1 MIKNLNFDCK
11 LQLYNSI
18 KNDTIIFSD
27 EKWRLLYKYVEQKGE
42 IMELTSLIGV
52 IVGIIAVVGAMI
64 FKHISFAVLANPAAI
79 FVIFVGTAATILIS
93 FPGENLKILGALFK
107 ILFTKQKTISDVEI
121 IDLMIELSTKAKRD
135 GLLSLESKVA
145 EIEDPFIRKGIQMVI
160 DGTEESIVEEI
171 LENEIA
177 AMEKRHETNASI
189 FSSAG
194 MYAPTLGVLGAVFG
208 LIAAMSHIDDTE
220 AMAEAIAAAFV
231 ATILGIFTGYVLWN
245 PFAKKLKVKSQKEVR
260 LKEMVIIGLKSIQQG
275 DAPFMLKDKLLATL
289 PASKQKKIMEAPKQ
303 E

>member
-1 MIKNLNFDCK
+1 
-11 LQLYNSI
+11 
-18 KNDTIIFSD
+18 
-27 EKWRLLYKYVEQKGE
+27 
-42 IMELTSLIGV
+42 MELTSLIGV
-52 IVGIIAVVGAMI
+52 IVGFVAVIGAML
-64 FKHISFAVLANPAAI
+64 FKGISFTVLLNPAAI

-160 DGTEESIVEEI
+160 DGTEETIVEEI

-220 AMAEAIAAAFV
+220 KMAEAIAAAFV

-260 LKEMVIIGLKSIQQG
+260 LKEMVIIGLMSIQQG

-289 PASKQKKIMEAPKQ
+289 PASKQKKILEQPKQ

>member
-1 MIKNLNFDCK
+1 
-11 LQLYNSI
+11 
-18 KNDTIIFSD
+18 
-27 EKWRLLYKYVEQKGE
+27 
-42 IMELTSLIGV
+42 MELTSLIGV
-52 IVGIIAVVGAMI
+52 IAGIGAVVGAMI
-64 FKHISFAVLANPAAI
+64 FKGISFSVLANPAAI

-93 FPGENLKILGALFK
+93 FPGENLKILGKLFK
-107 ILFTKQKTISDVEI
+107 ILFTKQKMITDVEI

-145 EIEDPFIRKGIQMVI
+145 EIEDPFIKKGIQMVI
-160 DGTEESIVEEI
+160 DGTEEEIVEEI

-177 AMEKRHETNASI
+177 SMEKRHETNASI

-245 PFAKKLKVKSQKEVR
+245 PFAKKLKVKSQKEAR
-260 LKEMVIIGLKSIQQG
+260 LKEMVILGLMSIQQG

-289 PASKQKKIMEAPKQ
+289 PASKQKKILEAPKQ

>member
-1 MIKNLNFDCK
+1 
-11 LQLYNSI
+11 
-18 KNDTIIFSD
+18 
-27 EKWRLLYKYVEQKGE
+27 
-42 IMELTSLIGV
+42 MELTSLIGV
-52 IVGIIAVVGAMI
+52 IVGIGAVVGAMI
-64 FKHISFAVLANPAAI
+64 FKHISFAVLLNPAAI

-107 ILFTKQKTISDVEI
+107 ILFTKQKMISDVEI
-121 IDLMIELSTKAKRD
+121 IDLMVELSTKAKRD

-145 EIEDPFIRKGIQMVI
+145 ELEDPFIRKGIQMVI

-220 AMAEAIAAAFV
+220 KMAEAIAAAFV

-260 LKEMVIIGLKSIQQG
+260 IKEMVILGLKSIQQG
-275 DAPFMLKDKLLATL
+275 DAPFMLKDKLLAVL
-289 PASKQKKIMEAPKQ
+289 PASKQKKILEQPKQ

>member
-1 MIKNLNFDCK
+1 
-11 LQLYNSI
+11 
-18 KNDTIIFSD
+18 
-27 EKWRLLYKYVEQKGE
+27 
-42 IMELTSLIGV
+42 MELTSLIGV
-52 IVGIIAVVGAMI
+52 IVGFVAVIGAML
-64 FKHISFAVLANPAAI
+64 FKGISFTVLLNPAAI

-107 ILFTKQKTISDVEI
+107 ILFTKQKIISDVEI

-160 DGTEESIVEEI
+160 DGTEETIVEEI

-220 AMAEAIAAAFV
+220 KMAEAIAAAFV

-260 LKEMVIIGLKSIQQG
+260 LKEMVIIGLMSIQQG

>member
-1 MIKNLNFDCK
+1 
-11 LQLYNSI
+11 
-18 KNDTIIFSD
+18 
-27 EKWRLLYKYVEQKGE
+27 
-42 IMELTSLIGV
+42 MELTSLIGV
-52 IVGIIAVVGAMI
+52 IVGIAAVVGAMI

-107 ILFTKQKTISDVEI
+107 ILFMKQKILSEKEVI
-121 IDLMIELSTKAKRD
+121 QLMINLSETSKRE
-135 GLLSLESKVA
+135 GLLALEKEVD
-145 EIEDPFIRKGIQMVI
+145 EIPDLFLKKGIRMVI
-160 DGTEESIVEEI
+160 DGTEETIVEEI
-171 LENEIA
+171 LGNEIS

-220 AMAEAIAAAFV
+220 KMAEAIAAAFV

-260 LKEMVIIGLKSIQQG
+260 LKELVILGLLSIQQG

-289 PASKQKKIMEAPKQ
+289 PATQQAKILGGTEKESKKDSKKESKKEAKQ

>member
-1 MIKNLNFDCK
+1 
-11 LQLYNSI
+11 
-18 KNDTIIFSD
+18 
-27 EKWRLLYKYVEQKGE
+27 
-42 IMELTSLIGV
+42 MELTSLIGV
-52 IVGIIAVVGAMI
+52 IVGIGAVVGAMI
-64 FKHISFAVLANPAAI
+64 FKGISFAVLANPAAI

-107 ILFTKQKTISDVEI
+107 ILFTKQKMISDVEI

-160 DGTEESIVEEI
+160 DGTEETIVEEI

-220 AMAEAIAAAFV
+220 KMAEAIAAAFV

-260 LKEMVIIGLKSIQQG
+260 LREMVIIGLKSIQQG